1 MTANLTSLADG
12 ELATVRAQALQLAVV
27 GAAGEQQDGAAR
39 CVAVWHGVSPVV
51 RRCVSPEETLPPW
64 PEQAPL
70 RPARRQRQ
78 RQLAAWPQRLA
89 GLALVHHARR
99 MCAVAAA
106 AAVAAA
112 GPAASARSHCEP
124 VMVRCSPAYE
134 HRAVAKQQQTI
145 SIHRTPTKEPTTCPI
160 TYAVTATP

>member
-1 MTANLTSLADG
+1 MMANLTSLADG
-12 ELATVRAQALQLAVV
+12 ELATVRAQELQFAVV
-27 GAAGEQQDGAAR
+27 GAAGASQDAAAR
-39 CVAVWHGVSPVV
+39 CVAVWHGVLPVV
-51 RRCVSPEETLPPW
+51 RRCVSPEEKLPPW

-70 RPARRQRQ
+70 QPARRQRQ
-78 RQLAAWPQRLA
+78 RQLAARPQRLA
-89 GLALVHHARR
+89 GLALAHHARR

-106 AAVAAA
+106 AVAA

-134 HRAVAKQQQTI
+134 HRAAAKQQQTI